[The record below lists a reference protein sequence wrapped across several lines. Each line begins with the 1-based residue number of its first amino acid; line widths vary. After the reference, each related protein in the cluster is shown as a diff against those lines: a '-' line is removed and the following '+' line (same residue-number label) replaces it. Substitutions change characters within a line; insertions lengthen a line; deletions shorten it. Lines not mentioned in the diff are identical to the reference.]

1 MTVSQPLC
9 TPLLVFGGPYSNVR
23 ALTALRARAVELG
36 IDASDTICTGDTVAY
51 CAEPEETVAAIREW
65 GCRVV
70 AGNCE
75 EQLALDAEDCG
86 CGFADDSPCDRLA
99 KGWYAFARRRISAH
113 SRAWMAGLPNSLT
126 LTVAGRTVRVIHGG
140 VDRINRFVFAS
151 QRGLIAEELDRA
163 NVDIV
168 IAGHAG
174 IPFIRKM
181 RQRIWFNP
189 GVIGMP
195 ANDGTPGVWYGLIRS
210 DGDHLILSTHRLAY
224 DHLGAAAALRVSGH
238 ADGYARSLIT
248 GLWPSIDVLPHRE
261 RAVSGKRIKEQTIR
275 FPMRTLEQ
283 AAAVDGRQTLN
294 ARVARA

>member
-1 MTVSQPLC
+1 VTFTLPLRA
-9 TPLLVFGGPYSNVR
+9 PLLVFGGPYSNIR
-23 ALTALRARAVELG
+23 ALTALRARAAELG
-36 IDASDTICTGDTVAY
+36 IDASHTICTGDTVAY

-65 GCRVV
+65 GCHVV

-99 KGWYAFARRRISAH
+99 KGWYAFARWRISAQ
-113 SRAWMAGLPNSLT
+113 SRAWMASLPKSLT
-126 LTVAGRTVRVIHGG
+126 LAIAGRTVRMIHGG

-151 QRGLIAEELDRA
+151 QRGLIADELDKA

-174 IPFIRKM
+174 IPFIRNV

-195 ANDGTPGVWYGLIRS
+195 ANDGTPDVWYGLIRT
-210 DGDHLILSTHRLAY
+210 DGDDLILSTHRLAY
-224 DHLGAAAALRVSGH
+224 DHLGAAAALRASGH

-248 GLWPSIDVLPHRE
+248 GLWPSIDVLPRRE
-261 RAVSGKRIKEQTIR
+261 RAASGKRMKEQTTR
-275 FPMRTLEQ
+275 SPMRTLEQ
-283 AAAVDGRQTLN
+283 IAAVDGRQTLN